1 MFPRTGTLL
10 SAGCLGLLLGSCA
23 TENGKAPTGGPK
35 APMDFAV
42 DTGGGRMFYRGTAF
56 IPRGFNSR
64 EVFDLDVQLSRWGNP
79 PANEASRS
87 AGSVLTGT
95 FTGKGRYQ
103 PLGNGEGEI
112 QLARGRFQL
121 RGVILDDGQELDGE
135 WFLDGRYG
143 GGFRMTRKGHLFPS
157 SH

>member
-1 MFPRTGTLL
+1 MFPRAGTLL

-23 TENGKAPTGGPK
+23 TENVRAPTGGPK

-56 IPRGFNSR
+56 IPRGFDSR
-64 EVFDLDVQLSRWGNP
+64 EIFDLDVLLSWWGNP
-79 PANEASRS
+79 PANEASRNAS
-87 AGSVLTGT
+87 SVLTGT

-112 QLARGRFQL
+112 QLARGRLQL

-135 WFLDGRYG
+135 WFLDGRHG

>member
-23 TENGKAPTGGPK
+23 TENGRPPTGGPT

-42 DTGGGRMFYRGTAF
+42 DTGGDRMFYRGTAF

-95 FTGKGRYQ
+95 FTGTGRYQ

-112 QLARGRFQL
+112 QLARGRLQL
-121 RGVILDDGQELDGE
+121 RGVILDDGRELDGE
-135 WFLDGRYG
+135 WFLDGRHG